1 MVVMCEKY
9 IYYYFILS
17 LSVSIGHTWKMIKPH
32 MDAII
37 QDVIF
42 PLMCHSDSDQELWE
56 SDPQEYISQKFG
68 KLFNV

>member
-1 MVVMCEKY
+1 
-9 IYYYFILS
+9 
-17 LSVSIGHTWKMIKPH
+17 

-42 PLMCHSDSDQELWE
+42 PLMSHSINDQELWE